1 VKVRRLEELSRTE
14 LAALGREWM
23 LYGHTYDRALM
34 PQVGMRLGGGK
45 EIEPLSIWEWK
56 GASPNYTRRMKR
68 LMKIEGEGADAIVKA
83 LQLDV
88 GFPHEYMD
96 VQFEVHDAQHAEF
109 RLLHCGALMDVEK
122 RGEAAVVMMCHRIE
136 DPTFDATAVATN
148 PRARMRPIHRP
159 PRQPADRHP
168 HCHWTITIEPG
179 AEPLVEE
186 PHTLEVGRL
195 ALARVPNA
203 MPADREPGG
212 WRDYAGPV
220 DPRFQLEQLSQGA
233 LVAVLREFS
242 LQAHLLASSAS
253 LFLEQRHER
262 AKVRE
267 VLANQ
272 WAGANWVTA
281 ERIAARL
288 GAAERSRARVE
299 GLDAAPEPRPAQRGE
314 AERSR
319 DLIAE
324 VLALHPALPPGLDVA
339 IEPAGERA
347 LRLALSGPPELLDTE
362 APGWLGLL
370 AAGEPRPIEAIAQAV
385 DPRARVSA
393 GPGHAFAIEVD
404 PAAEPAAEPQSA
416 ALTKLSTVAAWR
428 FREFA

>member
-1 VKVRRLEELSRTE
+1 MKIRRLEDLSRAE
-14 LAALGREWM
+14 LARLGREFM

-68 LMKIEGEGADAIVKA
+68 LMKIEGDDVTAIVKA

-96 VQFEVHDAQHAEF
+96 VRFEMKRDGSAEF
-109 RLLHCGALMDVEK
+109 WLKHCGALMDVEK
-122 RGEAAVVMMCHRIE
+122 RGEGAVVMMCHRIE

-159 PRQPADRHP
+159 PRTPADRQP

-179 AEPLVEE
+179 VDPVIEEPL
-186 PHTLEVGRL
+186 TLEVGRL
-195 ALARVPNA
+195 PLAQVPNEK
-203 MPADREPGG
+203 PADKEPGG
-212 WRDYAGPV
+212 WRDYAGAF
-220 DPRFQLEQLSQGA
+220 DADFRLEQLSQGA
-233 LVAVLREFS
+233 LVAALREFS

-253 LFLEQRHER
+253 LYLSQRHEPG
-262 AKVRE
+262 AVRE

-281 ERIAARL
+281 ERIAAEF
-288 GAAERSRARVE
+288 GIAGGGIEAV
-299 GLDAAPEPRPAQRGE
+299 AQ
-314 AERSR
+314 
-319 DLIAE
+319 
-324 VLALHPALPPGLDVA
+324 VLALHPALPLGVGAAL
-339 IEPAGERA
+339 EPAGERGA
-347 LRLALSGPPELLDTE
+347 TLALSGPRELLDAK

-370 AAGEPRPIEAIAQAV
+370 AAGEPRPLEAIAQAV
-385 DPRARVSA
+385 DARARVTA
-393 GPGHAFAIEVD
+393 GPGHTYRIEVD
-404 PAAEPAAEPQSA
+404 PKAEPAQQPQSA
-416 ALTKLSTVAAWR
+416 TLTKLSTVAAWR
-428 FREFA
+428 FREFG

>member
-1 VKVRRLEELSRTE
+1 MPLRRLEDLSRTE
-14 LAALGREWM
+14 LARLGREWM

-34 PQVGMRLGGGK
+34 PQVGMRLGGGR

-68 LMKIEGEGADAIVKA
+68 LMRIEGDGVDAIVKA

-96 VQFEVHDAQHAEF
+96 VHFEVHDARRAEF
-109 RLLHCGALMDVEK
+109 WLNHCGALMDVEK
-122 RGEAAVVMMCHRIE
+122 RGEGAVVMMCHRIE

-159 PRQPADRHP
+159 PRTPADRMP
-168 HCHWTITIEPG
+168 HCHWTITIEPD
-179 AEPLVEE
+179 APPLFEEPL
-186 PHTLEVGRL
+186 TLEVGRL
-195 ALARVPNA
+195 PLAQVPNP

-220 DPRFQLEQLSQGA
+220 DARFRLEHLSQGA

-242 LQAHLLASSAS
+242 LQAQLLASSAGLYLS
-253 LFLEQRHER
+253 QRHPQ
-262 AKVRE
+262 AAVRE

-281 ERIAARL
+281 ERIAAEL
-288 GAAERSRARVE
+288 GIAGGGREAV
-299 GLDAAPEPRPAQRGE
+299 AQ
-314 AERSR
+314 
-319 DLIAE
+319 L
-324 VLALHPALPPGLDVA
+324 LALHPALPPGLEVNL
-339 IEPAGERA
+339 ETMGS
-347 LRLALSGPPELLDTE
+347 LGVRLALAGPSALLDAG

-370 AAGEPRPIEAIAQAV
+370 ASGEAGPLEAIAQAV
-385 DPRARVSA
+385 DPRARVTA
-393 GPGHAFAIEVD
+393 RGGHVFDVEVD
-404 PAAEPAAEPQSA
+404 PAAAPASAPQSV
-416 ALTKLSTVAAWR
+416 ALTKLSTTASWR
-428 FREFA
+428 FREIR

>member
-1 VKVRRLEELSRTE
+1 MKIRRLEDLSRAE
-14 LAALGREWM
+14 LARLGREFM

-68 LMKIEGEGADAIVKA
+68 LMKIEGEDVTAIVKA

-96 VQFEVHDAQHAEF
+96 VRFELQPDGSAEF
-109 RLLHCGALMDVEK
+109 WLKHCGALMDVEK

-159 PRQPADRHP
+159 PRTPADRLP
-168 HCHWTITIEPG
+168 HCHWTIKIEPG
-179 AEPLVEE
+179 VDPVIEEPL
-186 PHTLEVGRL
+186 TLEVGRL
-195 ALARVPNA
+195 PLARVANET
-203 MPADREPGG
+203 PADRAPGG
-212 WRDYAGPV
+212 WRDYAGAF
-220 DPRFQLEQLSQGA
+220 DPDFRLEHFSQGA
-233 LVAVLREFS
+233 LVAALREFS

-253 LFLEQRHER
+253 LFLSQRHER
-262 AKVRE
+262 GAVRE

-272 WAGANWVTA
+272 WSGANWLTA
-281 ERIAARL
+281 ERIAAEL
-288 GAAERSRARVE
+288 GITGGGIEAV
-299 GLDAAPEPRPAQRGE
+299 AQ
-314 AERSR
+314 
-319 DLIAE
+319 
-324 VLALHPALPPGLDVA
+324 VLALHPALPLGVDAAL
-339 IEPAGERA
+339 EPAGERA
-347 LRLALSGPPELLDTE
+347 VRLALSGPRELLDPN

-385 DPRARVSA
+385 DPQARVTA
-393 GPGHAFAIEVD
+393 GPGHAYTIELD
-404 PAAEPAAEPQSA
+404 PKAEPAAQPQSA

-428 FREFA
+428 FRHFG

>member
-1 VKVRRLEELSRTE
+1 MKLRRLEDLSRAE
-14 LAALGREWM
+14 LARLGREWM
-23 LYGHTYDRALM
+23 LHGHTYDRALM
-34 PQVGMRLGGGK
+34 PQAGMRLGGGAV
-45 EIEPLSIWEWK
+45 IEPLSIWEWK

-68 LMKIEGEGADAIVKA
+68 LMKIEGDGVDAIVKA

-96 VQFEVHDAQHAEF
+96 VRFELQPDGSAEF
-109 RLLHCGALMDVEK
+109 WLNHCGALMDVEK

-159 PRQPADRHP
+159 PRTPADRHP

-179 AEPLVEE
+179 VEPVIEEPL
-186 PHTLEVGRL
+186 TLEVGRL
-195 ALARVPNA
+195 PLARVANE
-203 MPADREPGG
+203 MPADRESGG

-220 DPRFQLEQLSQGA
+220 DAKFRLEHLSQGA

-253 LFLEQRHER
+253 LFLSQRHPQP
-262 AKVRE
+262 AVRE

-281 ERIAARL
+281 ERIAAEFAIAGGGR
-288 GAAERSRARVE
+288 
-299 GLDAAPEPRPAQRGE
+299 DAVAQ
-314 AERSR
+314 
-319 DLIAE
+319 
-324 VLALHPALPPGLDVA
+324 VLALHPALPVGLGAA
-339 IEPAGERA
+339 IESAGERG
-347 LRLALSGPPELLDTE
+347 LRLALSGPRELLDAS

-370 AAGEPRPIEAIAQAV
+370 AAGEPRPLEAIAQAV
-385 DPRARVSA
+385 EPRARVTA
-393 GPGHAFAIEVD
+393 GPGHVFAIEVD
-404 PAAEPAAEPQSA
+404 PQAEPAAQPQSA
-416 ALTKLSTVAAWR
+416 TLTRLSTVAAWR
-428 FREFA
+428 FRDFG